1 MGSDFKVFLSGNF
14 LERQVMAMWI
24 LELTNRIPWNFL
36 DRKRLFCSQKCEQIK
51 TSVFFST
58 IFTQSLR

>member
-14 LERQVMAMWI
+14 LECQVMAMWI

-36 DRKRLFCSQKCEQIK
+36 EFCSQQCEQIK
-51 TSVFFST
+51 TSVFFL
-58 IFTQSLR
+58 QYLHNNCDD